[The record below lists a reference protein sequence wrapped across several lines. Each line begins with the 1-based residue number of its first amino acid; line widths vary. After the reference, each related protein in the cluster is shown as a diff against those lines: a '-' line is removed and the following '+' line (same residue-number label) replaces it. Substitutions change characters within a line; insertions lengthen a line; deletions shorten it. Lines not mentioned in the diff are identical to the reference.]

1 MTDAA
6 WQEFFGFEVPYES
19 QADAI
24 ETALATARDG
34 GYLAL
39 EGPCGTGKTMAAL
52 TAGATL
58 LDEGRFDRILAV
70 TPVKQQLQ
78 QFVDDLRT
86 LNRGLDE
93 PLAGVSLVGKR
104 DLCPLA
110 IGAVFPP
117 DTGVQSRCE
126 ELRET
131 TADLVEGDGQR
142 DPAGSVALGGQVDDP
157 WWDPGRG
164 RDLAAHAR
172 EDATQQ
178 ALGGRSFR
186 VAGVDAPYR
195 PEQPRAPEAMAES
208 DDPPLYCPFEAD
220 WYARNRGS
228 SVGFDAGEDH
238 VIAPEEYLPA
248 ATAAG
253 TCPHRAMT
261 VAIDHADVIVGN
273 YNHLFGGGGRALLE
287 ALLDERTFVI
297 VDEAH
302 RLEERVRDLLSDRV
316 GRQTLVQ
323 ARNDCHRIVTYAR
336 SDPEQKRAV
345 VRHCDPYD
353 VSLDAVER
361 ARDFYDDLIGWIDDR
376 ATAHLD
382 EAIEGWPDAPPEESV
397 EVPLRDPETTERDDI
412 TGRAATE
419 GYEGSDWRT
428 LDTVGAAVEDTLR
441 ELSLARSPVAAA
453 VGTICRRYYERDQ
466 CEVLRE
472 IELEY
477 RPRSDDRVE
486 GYRAHYTAGLVAY
499 ETLPADALA
508 RTFDELGG
516 GICMSATLSPLDVFT
531 EVAGLNALDRPVE
544 TRSYPLRFPED
555 NRASWIV
562 DAPAYTAHNR
572 GDPVAD
578 EAAWSNTRDAY
589 AQILRAIGRS
599 PGNSLVAMPNYREAR
614 WAGEYLDGVLDRE
627 VLIDQSSSAR
637 ATDELK
643 ADFFSGPG
651 KVMVTSTRGTLTEGV
666 DYDGSKL
673 ATAAVVG
680 IPLPNVGSPRV
691 RAVKHAYGEQFG
703 DDRAFE
709 YALTV
714 PAVRRARQA
723 IGRVIRGPE
732 EVGVRILAG
741 RRYVEGVRHSVHAY
755 LSPGEREE
763 FVRMTPDFLADQI
776 AAFWDGREM

>member
-6 WQEFFGFEVPYES
+6 WEEYFGFDEPYQS
-19 QADAI
+19 QADAV
-24 ETALATARDG
+24 ETAIATARDG

-52 TAGATL
+52 TAAATL
-58 LDEGRFDRILAV
+58 VREDRFERVLAV
-70 TPVKQQLQ
+70 TPVKQQLA

-86 LNRGLDE
+86 LNRGLEE

-110 IGAVFPP
+110 LGEIFPP
-117 DTGVQSRCE
+117 KTGVQSRCE
-126 ELRET
+126 ELREQ

-142 DPAGSVALGGQVDDP
+142 DPAGEVALGGDVDDA

-172 EDATQQ
+172 PDSGGQQ

-195 PEQPRAPEAMAES
+195 PEQPRAPEAMADS
-208 DDPPLYCPFEAD
+208 DDPPLYCAFEAD

-228 SVGFDAGEDH
+228 PVGFDAGEGH
-238 VIAPEEYLPA
+238 VVAPEDYLPA
-248 ATAAG
+248 ATEAG
-253 TCPHRAMT
+253 ICPHRAMT

-287 ALLDERTFVI
+287 AILDDRTFVI

-323 ARNDCHRIVTYAR
+323 ARNDCHRIVTYAK

-345 VRHCDPYD
+345 RRHCDPYD
-353 VSLDAVER
+353 VPLDAIER

-376 ATAHLD
+376 ANAHLD
-382 EAIEGWPDAPPEESV
+382 REVDGWPEDPPEESI
-397 EVPLRDPETTERDDI
+397 EIPLRDPETAERDDI
-412 TGRAATE
+412 TGRAAAE
-419 GYEGSDWRT
+419 GYDGSDWRT

-441 ELSLARSPVAAA
+441 ELSLARSPVVAA

-466 CEVLRE
+466 IDVLRE

-477 RPRSDDRVE
+477 SPRSDDRVE

-499 ETLPADALA
+499 ETLPAESLA

-516 GICMSATLSPLDVFT
+516 GILMSATLSPLDVFA
-531 EVAGLNALDRPVE
+531 EVAGLDALDRPIA
-544 TRSYPLRFPED
+544 TRSYPLRFPEA

-578 EAAWSNTRDAY
+578 EAAWSSTRDAY
-589 AQILRAIGRS
+589 AQILRAVGRS
-599 PGNSLVAMPNYREAR
+599 PGNALIAMPNYREAR
-614 WAGEYLDGVLDRE
+614 WAGEYLQGVLDRA

-643 ADFFSGPG
+643 SEFFSGPG

-691 RAVKHAYGEQFG
+691 RAVKHAYGERFG
-703 DDRAFE
+703 ADRAFE

-741 RRYVEGVRHSVHAY
+741 RRYVEGARHSVHAY

-776 AAFWDGREM
+776 AGFWDGR